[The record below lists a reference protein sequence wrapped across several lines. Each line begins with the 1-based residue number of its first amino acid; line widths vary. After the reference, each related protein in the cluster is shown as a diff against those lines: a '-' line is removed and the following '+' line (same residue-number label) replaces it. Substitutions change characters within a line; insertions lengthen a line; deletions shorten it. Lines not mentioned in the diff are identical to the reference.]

1 MVSLLCYAPHQ
12 TACSCVAQTETWC
25 EEKNVILFLHFSPW
39 FFLGGFAI
47 AAASSYV
54 ANHLYDGISAAYMY
68 VADKADTAKE
78 AAARLATKR
87 RRDKEAKLRKSAQVF
102 RQRLREKYGS
112 RDRN

>member
-1 MVSLLCYAPHQ
+1 MA
-12 TACSCVAQTETWC
+12 
-25 EEKNVILFLHFSPW
+25 FL
-39 FFLGGFAI
+39 LGGFAI

-87 RRDKEAKLRKSAQVF
+87 RRDKEAKLRKTAQVF

>member
-1 MVSLLCYAPHQ
+1 MVSLLCYAPQQ
-12 TACSCVAQTETWC
+12 TASCSCVAQTETWC
-25 EEKNVILFLHFSPW
+25 AEKNVILFLHFSPW

-78 AAARLATKR
+78 A
-87 RRDKEAKLRKSAQVF
+87 KLRKTAQVF